1 MLDNRTNVWEISW
14 GRNCENSYIFTFKN
28 KEAADKLIH
37 ILNELAPTKGPTE
50 IPLTA
55 FAEAAK
61 LKTNRANDELIYFYK
76 CSPDGISFA
85 ICSKSKSHPTPMTIR
100 LIAEAICGKD
110 TFSMTYWTENKDTG
124 VCASDDPLVIDHHWV
139 VNTEWPPKDG
149 SPVTDKELVEWLHSQ
164 SDVNADWATSP
175 KEMIYVVDYY
185 NEFDR
190 TQFLYYHYVEADMW
204 GR

>member
-1 MLDNRTNVWEISW
+1 MNDWK
-14 GRNCENSYIFTFKN
+14 RNCENSYIFEFKN
-28 KEAADKLIH
+28 KEAADKLLH

-61 LKTNRANDELIYFYK
+61 LKTNSANDELICFYK
-76 CSPDGISFA
+76 SSLYGISFS

-100 LIAEAICGKD
+100 SIAETICGKD
-110 TFSMTYWTENKDTG
+110 TFSMTYWTENKETG
-124 VCASDDPLVIDHHWV
+124 VCASDDPSVIEHHWV
-139 VNTEWPPKDG
+139 VNTMLPPKDG
-149 SPVTDKELVEWLHSQ
+149 SPVTDKELVEWLHNQ
-164 SDVNADWATSP
+164 FDGNADWATSP
-175 KEMIYVVDYY
+175 KEMIYLVDYY
-185 NEFDR
+185 NKFDK